1 ELVEEEK
8 EQKNWKGII
17 IAVLVIILV
26 CSCVVVAVIIVTPEE
41 VIERTGEKL
50 SIEELVKGAYH
61 PYAVKPIWSKDGLSL
76 LYKNQDDELVI
87 FECDSN
93 YSSIFL
99 DNSPYRESVASDFLI
114 SPDRSFILFIH
125 RRKK

>member
-17 IAVLVIILV
+17 LAVLVIILV

-41 VIERTGEKL
+41 VIERTGDKL
-50 SIEELVKGAYH
+50 SIEELVNGAYQ
-61 PYAVKPIWSKDGLSL
+61 PYVVKPIWSKDGRSL

-99 DNSPYRESVASDFLI
+99 DNTPY
-114 SPDRSFILFIH
+114 
-125 RRKK
+125 